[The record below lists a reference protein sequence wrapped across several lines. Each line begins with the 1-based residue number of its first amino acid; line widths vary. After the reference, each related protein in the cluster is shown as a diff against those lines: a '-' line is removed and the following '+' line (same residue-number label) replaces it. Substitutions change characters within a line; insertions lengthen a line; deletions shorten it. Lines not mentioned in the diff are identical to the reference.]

1 VSEIEVKQQQLEGM
15 VQTHHAKIHEIE
27 KTLGQTPDPKTLR
40 HMEHVVTELPPTDD
54 LKDVVKARSERSM
67 MFKRI
72 SWGVIGLVLGTIAL
86 ATMSLVWQG
95 IALALTGGAK

>member
-1 VSEIEVKQQQLEGM
+1 MSDIEVKLEQVSSM
-15 VQTHHAKIHEIE
+15 TQTHHAKIHEIE
-27 KTLGQTPDPKTLR
+27 KTLGQTPDPATLR

-54 LKDVVKARSERSM
+54 LKDVVKVRSERSM

-95 IALALTGGAK
+95 IALALAGGAK

>member
-1 VSEIEVKQQQLEGM
+1 MSDVEIKLEQVSSMTQA
-15 VQTHHAKIHEIE
+15 HHAKINEIE
-27 KTLGQTPDPKTLR
+27 KTLGHTPDPATLR
-40 HMEHVVTELPPTDD
+40 HMEHVVKELPPTDD

-95 IALALTGGAK
+95 IALALQGGAK

>member
-1 VSEIEVKQQQLEGM
+1 M
-15 VQTHHAKIHEIE
+15 TQTHHAKINEIE
-27 KTLGQTPDPKTLR
+27 KTLGQTPDPATLR
-40 HMEHVVTELPPTDD
+40 HMEHVVKELPPTDD

-72 SWGVIGLVLGTIAL
+72 SWGIIGLALGTIAL

-95 IALALTGGAK
+95 IALALKGAVK

>member
-1 VSEIEVKQQQLEGM
+1 MSDIEVKLEQVSNM
-15 VQTHHAKIHEIE
+15 TQTHHAKIHEIE
-27 KTLGQTPDPKTLR
+27 KTLGQTPDPSTLR
-40 HMEHVVTELPPTDD
+40 HMEHVVTELPPTDA